1 MRAFPILAAL
11 VLAAGSFGAD
21 WSRFVSGPFEVLSKA
36 GQKPAR
42 RILTELEQVRH
53 ALGTALEKQDL
64 EAVWPMRVVVFA
76 SERNCRGCTLG
87 EWFERRDRW
96 VLGVVRGRPLPH
108 AQLARILIAAN
119 TRRMPEEVERGLTAL
134 FSTIEVEGVRVRL
147 GKPVPR
153 PDIDWARMH
162 MLLVDPE
169 YSVRTPVLLANLQ
182 QGADWHVAY
191 KNAFGK
197 APDEMEA
204 MVKEYL
210 ARGDFPV
217 REFSGAP
224 VSPKRF
230 HPRDYRPEY
239 VETAVADLL
248 EGEAARAAYQAVLA
262 KYGDYPPALEGLGR
276 FEAAVKA
283 GSRSARCLFE
293 YAKLLKEP
301 ARARQALVRATE
313 LNPRWAEPWAL
324 MADLETNAALKIR
337 DLKKATELD
346 SRNLAYWEALSQAY
360 LDAGDLRQAS
370 IALGG
375 AMRAARTPEEREA
388 YYQKRL
394 RLEERRAE
402 QRVQSR
408 QSDLIRRR
416 RTEARRLR
424 EEWEEMLRRA
434 REAEEAAGGEGAA
447 DVVEWWDDPRPKAK
461 IWGVL
466 KEVECTRGPARL
478 VIEDSDGELTRL
490 VVKDPGKVVILGR
503 EPNAT
508 LGCGKQNPPRP
519 VAVEYYKPSSPG
531 GKSAGEVA
539 VVEFR

>member
-1 MRAFPILAAL
+1 MKAFPLVAAL
-11 VLAAGSFGAD
+11 LVSAGAFGAE
-21 WSRFVSGPFEVLSKA
+21 WSRFVSGPFEVLSRA
-36 GQKPAR
+36 GQRPAR
-42 RILTELEQVRH
+42 EILTELEQVRH
-53 ALGTALEKQDL
+53 ALGTVLEKQDL
-64 EAVWPMRVVVFA
+64 EAVWPMQVVVFA
-76 SERNCRGCTLG
+76 SERDCRGCLLG
-87 EWFERRDRW
+87 RWFERRDKW
-96 VLGVVRGRPLPH
+96 MLGTVRGRPLPH
-108 AQLARILIAAN
+108 GQLAQILLDAN

-134 FSTIEVEGVRVRL
+134 FSTIQVQGVRVTL
-147 GKPVPR
+147 GRPVAQ
-153 PDIDWARMH
+153 PDLDWARMH

-197 APDEMEA
+197 TPEEMEGL
-204 MVKEYL
+204 VKAYL
-210 ARGDFPV
+210 AAGQFPV

-230 HPRDYRPEY
+230 RPRDYRPEY
-239 VETAVADLL
+239 IETAVADLKQ
-248 EGEAARAAYQAVLA
+248 GEAARAAYEAVLS
-262 KYGDYPPALEGLGR
+262 KYGDYPPALEGLER

-283 GSRSARCLFE
+283 GSRSARCLVE
-293 YAKLLKEP
+293 YAKSLQAP
-301 ARARQALVRATE
+301 ALARPALVRATE
-313 LNPRWAEPWAL
+313 LNPRWAVPWAL

-360 LDAGDLRQAS
+360 LDAGDIRQAS

-375 AMRAARTPEEREA
+375 AMRAARTPEEREK

-402 QRVQSR
+402 QRVRSR

-434 REAEEAAGGEGAA
+434 REAEETAGGEEAT

-461 IWGVL
+461 IWGLL

-478 VIEDSDGELTRL
+478 VIEDSDGKLTRL
-490 VVKDPGKVVILGR
+490 VVKDPGKVVIMGR

-519 VAVEYYKPSSPG
+519 VAVEYYKPSQPG

-539 VVEFR
+539 VVEFQ

>member
-1 MRAFPILAAL
+1 MKAFPLLAAL
-11 VLAAGSFGAD
+11 LVTAGASGAD

-36 GQKPAR
+36 GRKPAR
-42 RILTELEQVRH
+42 QILTELEQVRH
-53 ALGTALEKQDL
+53 ALGAALEKQDL
-64 EAVWPMRVVVFA
+64 EAVWPMQVVVFA
-76 SERNCRGCTLG
+76 SERDCSGCVLG
-87 EWFERRDRW
+87 RWFERRDKW
-96 VLGVVRGRPLPH
+96 ILGTVRGRPLPH

-119 TRRMPEEVERGLTAL
+119 TRRMPEKVERGLAAL

-147 GKPVPR
+147 GKPVPE

-162 MLLVDPE
+162 LFLVDPE
-169 YSVRTPVLLANLQ
+169 LSVRTPVLLANLQ

-191 KNAFGK
+191 KNAFAK
-197 APDEMEA
+197 SPEEMEA
-204 MVKEYL
+204 MVKAYL
-210 ARGDFPV
+210 ARGEFPV

-239 VETAVADLL
+239 VEVAVADLKQ
-248 EGEAARAAYQAVLA
+248 GEAARAAYEAVLA

-276 FEAAVKA
+276 FEEAVKA
-283 GSRSARCLFE
+283 GSRSARCLLE
-293 YAKLLKEP
+293 YAKLLDEP
-301 ARARQALVRATE
+301 ARARQALVRAAE

-324 MADLETNAALKIR
+324 MAELETNTALKLR

-346 SRNLAYWEALSQAY
+346 SRNLAYWEALSETY
-360 LDAGDLRQAS
+360 LEAGDLRQAS
-370 IALGG
+370 LALGG

-402 QRVQSR
+402 QRVRSR

-434 REAEEAAGGEGAA
+434 REAEEAAGGEEAT

-461 IWGVL
+461 IWGLL
-466 KEVECTRGPARL
+466 KQVECTRGPARL
-478 VIEDSDGELTRL
+478 VIEASDGKITRL
-490 VVKDPGKVVILGR
+490 VIKDPGRVVIMGR

-519 VAVEYYKPSSPG
+519 VAVEYYKPSQPG
-531 GKSAGEVA
+531 ARDAGEVA